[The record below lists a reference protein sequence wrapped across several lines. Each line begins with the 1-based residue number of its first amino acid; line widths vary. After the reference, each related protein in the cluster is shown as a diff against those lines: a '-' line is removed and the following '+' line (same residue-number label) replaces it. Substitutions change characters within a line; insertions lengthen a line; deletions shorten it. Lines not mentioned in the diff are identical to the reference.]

1 MVYIM
6 TSKDIAIE
14 IQEIFEQNKLDDLK
28 YFLKRRQSLNNTNMY
43 LIYLFH
49 LIQSAGILTTTV
61 AAGYDQRYLIW
72 IGVALNMLASLI
84 NVYEKTN
91 NNILKKLLADI
102 NKIKEGTYVDEGIL
116 IDTDK
121 PASNTSR
128 NTSVSNQVVD
138 EQKPEDSITSPL
150 ITTKSSTT

>member
-1 MVYIM
+1 M